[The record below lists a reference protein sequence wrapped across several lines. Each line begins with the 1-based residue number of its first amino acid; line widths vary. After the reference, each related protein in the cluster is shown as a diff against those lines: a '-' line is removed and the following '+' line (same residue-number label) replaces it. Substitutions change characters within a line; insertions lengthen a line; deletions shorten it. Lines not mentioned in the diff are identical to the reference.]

1 MKELRA
7 IEKKVQEDIDKI
19 YQQEKLQLLA
29 QTNKTK
35 HINKYQQLMD
45 GFKNNQHPI
54 FAKNNAVDSNKN
66 SDEIFTKNLKEHS
79 LSAI

>member
-7 IEKKVQEDIDKI
+7 IERKVQEDIDKI
-19 YQQEKLQLLA
+19 YQQEKLQLLS

-35 HINKYQQLMD
+35 QINKYQQLMD
-45 GFKNNQHPI
+45 GLKNKQHPI
-54 FAKNNAVDSNKN
+54 FAKNNSADSNKN

-79 LSAI
+79 LKVV